1 MFNQKSETTFFKQ
14 IHLNISQS
22 LKHYLTMQQSKSSS
36 IKKNTNTL
44 VYISR
49 VDARFTE
56 RDIMDIIYD
65 ANIGRVSYADITAV
79 RDNSPDAGPEPE
91 IKFYSAFVMMASW
104 NPAAFDDFTKFG
116 QIRVFVDKQQTSYW
130 LLKHADKGSE
140 IPRSKVNTHQ
150 LAHYTAELYKRMDAS
165 EKKTEEQIVLNEDTN
180 IRLTYCTK
188 DLYNRIN
195 AADIKIEEQ
204 ARIIDD
210 QNERM
215 AHMLEMM
222 EKMLSKNEELEN
234 KLASTQMT
242 LSCMDAFM
250 AARFPQDK

>member
-1 MFNQKSETTFFKQ
+1 
-14 IHLNISQS
+14 
-22 LKHYLTMQQSKSSS
+22 MQQYKSSHA
-36 IKKNTNTL
+36 KTTNTL

-65 ANIGRVSYADITAV
+65 ANIGRVAYADITAV
-79 RDNSPDAGPEPE
+79 KDNSPDAGPDPA
-91 IKFYSAFVMMASW
+91 IKFYSAFVMMSSW
-104 NPAAFDDFTKFG
+104 NPSAFDDFTRFG
-116 QIRVFVDKQQTSYW
+116 QIKVFVDKQLTSYW
-130 LLKHADKGSE
+130 LLRRADEGSE

-150 LAHYTAELYKRMDAS
+150 LAHYTAELYKRMDAA
-165 EKKTEEQIVLNEDTN
+165 EKKAEEQIVLNEDNN

-188 DLYNRIN
+188 DLYTRIN
-195 AADIKIEEQ
+195 AADMKIEEQ
-204 ARIIDD
+204 SRIIDD

-222 EKMLSKNEELEN
+222 EKVLAKNEELEN

-250 AARFPQDK
+250 AARFSQDK

>member
-1 MFNQKSETTFFKQ
+1 
-14 IHLNISQS
+14 
-22 LKHYLTMQQSKSSS
+22 MQQSKSSS
-36 IKKNTNTL
+36 AKNTNTL

-56 RDIMDIIYD
+56 RDIMDIIYN
-65 ANIGRVSYADITAV
+65 ANIGRVAYADITAV
-79 RDNSPDAGPEPE
+79 KDNSPDAGPDPE

-104 NPAAFDDFTKFG
+104 NPSAFDDFTRFG
-116 QIRVFVDKQQTSYW
+116 QIRVFVDKQLTSYW
-130 LLKHADKGSE
+130 LLRHADKESE

-150 LAHYTAELYKRMDAS
+150 LAHYTAELYKRMNAA
-165 EKKTEEQIVLNEDTN
+165 EKKAEEQIVLNEDTN

-188 DLYNRIN
+188 DLYTRIN
-195 AADIKIEEQ
+195 AADMKIEEQ
-204 ARIIDD
+204 SRIIDD

-222 EKMLSKNEELEN
+222 EKVLAKNEELEN
-234 KLASTQMT
+234 NLASTQMT

-250 AARFPQDK
+250 AARFSQDK